1 MVQNKLTEDQL
12 FKEFE
17 QWVNDFQT
25 HHPLWEESTRNQ
37 YITDAK
43 RILFKKND
51 CLPGGGYP
59 AVWNHIIRLVPE
71 AKSQFGGRVK
81 SRFRKKKSDCLSQ

>member
-1 MVQNKLTEDQL
+1 MLQNKLTEDQL
-12 FKEFE
+12 FKKFE

-25 HHPLWEESTRNQ
+25 HHHLWGESTRNQ

-51 CLPGGGYP
+51 CLPGGGYRT
-59 AVWNHIIRLVPE
+59 VWNYITQIEPE
-71 AKSQFGGRVK
+71 AKSQFGDSVGK
-81 SRFRKKKSDCLSQ
+81 RFRYKKGDCPSQ